1 MATRNGLASD
11 FGLPND
17 WYKALHL
24 EIDDD
29 AGTAKIIYICVNEQ
43 HKGHFRALITAL
55 ENHGYRVL
63 VYLPVRHTR
72 EIISRLGYGPLPRSQ
87 YWRKGERV
95 TYDDIMCG
103 RMPEYLNYFQA

>member
-1 MATRNGLASD
+1 MVTRTGLASD

-29 AGTAKIIYICVNEQ
+29 AGTAKIIYICVNEP
-43 HKGHFRALITAL
+43 HKGHFRALIAAL
-55 ENHGYRVL
+55 EAHGLKVQ

-72 EIISRLGYGPLPRSQ
+72 EIIARLGYGPLPRSQ
-87 YWRKGERV
+87 FWMKGFRAN
-95 TYDDIMCG
+95 YDDVMCG
-103 RMPEYLNYFQA
+103 RMEQTLNLFQA